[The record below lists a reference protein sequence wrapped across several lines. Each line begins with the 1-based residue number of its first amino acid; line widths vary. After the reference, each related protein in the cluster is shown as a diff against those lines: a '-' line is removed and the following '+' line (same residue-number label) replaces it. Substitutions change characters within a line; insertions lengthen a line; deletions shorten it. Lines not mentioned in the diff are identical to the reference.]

1 MLHWGINIGINGELH
16 RIDFKKLVDK
26 RVTIYGQQEVVKD
39 LVARRLADGGPLLF
53 EVDGVS
59 VHDVTSQRPKIRF
72 THEGKAQEIDCDFIA
87 GCDGFHGIC
96 RPSFPDGVLNV
107 FERDYPFG
115 WLGILSESRRRP
127 ITS

>member
-59 VHDVTSQRPKIRF
+59 VGTAPPLNQLALPVGRHTVALRHGDATPHSVSIEVTAERPVVVAHRF
-72 THEGKAQEIDCDFIA
+72 E
-87 GCDGFHGIC
+87 
-96 RPSFPDGVLNV
+96 P
-107 FERDYPFG
+107 
-115 WLGILSESRRRP
+115 
-127 ITS
+127 